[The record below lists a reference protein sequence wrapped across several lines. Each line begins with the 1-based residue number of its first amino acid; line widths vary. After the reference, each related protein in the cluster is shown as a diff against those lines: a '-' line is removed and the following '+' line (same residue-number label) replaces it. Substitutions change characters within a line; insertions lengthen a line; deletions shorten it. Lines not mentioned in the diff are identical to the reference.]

1 MTGNR
6 HTVRAFSVAFGLLAS
21 LSLGIS
27 EPVAGAEQDR
37 AFGNHSMRGSFA
49 YAMDGSFASAPP
61 PFIGDRENFR
71 FSQVGRFHFDG
82 AGSFKGEFSLA
93 FQNAPSGGMYS
104 TAIQTGSYQVT
115 EDGRMIIQFQDFRGG
130 LLINEGT
137 LDCVIVQRR
146 RLARCA
152 MVELVSFQQGPN
164 PVALPVTGLGTFQ
177 RQR

>member
-6 HTVRAFSVAFGLLAS
+6 HAVPAFSVPLGLLAS
-21 LSLGIS
+21 LSLGLT
-27 EPVAGAEQDR
+27 EPVLGAEQDR
-37 AFGNHSMRGSFA
+37 NFGNHSMRGNFA
-49 YAMDGSFASAPP
+49 YAMDGSFSSAPP
-61 PFIGDRENFR
+61 LSGDRENFP

-82 AGSFKGEFSLA
+82 AGNFKGEFSLA
-93 FQNAPSGGMYS
+93 FQNAPSGGVYS

-130 LLINEGT
+130 RLINEGT

-164 PVALPVTGLGTFQ
+164 PVA
-177 RQR
+177 